1 MQSSPFQHA
10 AVAVDISE
18 SGDVLIN
25 ALAGFKAFGTQKITL
40 ITVESLSP
48 VDEKDPANPL
58 YQERLGAYRER
69 WEKQGF
75 EVETVLRPGL
85 YFYPPTE
92 TVDTEASPS
101 AAESM
106 VG

>member
-25 ALAGFKAFGTQKITL
+25 ALEGFKEFGTQKITL
-40 ITVESLSP
+40 ITVESLST

-58 YQERLGAYRER
+58 YQERLGAYRESL
-69 WEKQGF
+69 EKQGF
-75 EVETVLRPGL
+75 EVESVIRLGV
-85 YFYPPTE
+85 YFYTQTE
-92 TVDTEASPS
+92 LLEITS
-101 AAESM
+101 
-106 VG
+106 